1 MTTVEAID
9 VTIGNGS
16 SAAVIT
22 ESPSL
27 TPVEKVDAAFSQLFN
42 AINTQRMA
50 LDALRDE
57 VKKARSAAMKSL
69 KEVARNGGGRKKQKP
84 EKEKRM
90 PSGIHKP
97 GPISDELCIFLGLEP
112 GTLMAR
118 TTVTPLITNYIRDNK
133 LQDPTN
139 KRNIIPDKHLA
150 LLLGIDK
157 DSALQLDYFNIQRM
171 LSKHYLKTE

>member
-1 MTTVEAID
+1 MSAVES
-9 VTIGNGS
+9 IG
-16 SAAVIT
+16 VIT
-22 ESPSL
+22 ESAAVAVPEPTTA
-27 TPVEKVDAAFSQLFN
+27 TPVERVELAFSQIFS

-50 LDALRDE
+50 LDALREE
-57 VKKARSAAMKSL
+57 VKKARSIALKSL
-69 KEVARNGGGRKKQKP
+69 KETTRNSLGGRKKQKP

-97 GPISDELCIFLGLEP
+97 GPISDELCIFLGVEP

-157 DSALQLDYFNIQRM
+157 ENPIQLDYFNIQRM
-171 LSKHYLKTE
+171 LSKHYLRSE